1 MANRIKG
8 ITVEIGGDTTKLSKA
23 LEGVNKDIKGTQTQL
38 KDVQKLLKLDPSNT
52 ELLSQKHKLLA
63 DAVTATKEKLEVLK
77 TAAEQ
82 ANTALANGEISQ
94 QQYDALQREIIET
107 ENELKRLTTEANN
120 SHTALEKMGVLGETL
135 QSAGDKIS
143 GVGQKLLPVTAGV
156 TALGTIAVKTG
167 ADFDSAMSKVAAVSG
182 ATGSEMDALREK
194 AREMGSKTKFS
205 ASEAAEAM
213 NYMAMAGWKTNDMLS
228 GIEGIMNLA
237 AASGEDLASTSD
249 IVTDALTAF
258 GLSASDSGHF
268 ADILAAASSNANT
281 NVSMMGETFKYAA
294 PVLGSLGYSAED
306 SAIAIG
312 LMANAGIKSS
322 QAGTALRSAI
332 TNLAKPTDTVAAAME
347 QYGISLTDSS
357 GKMYSLRE
365 LMEQLRQKLGGLSEA
380 EQAQAA
386 ASLFGKEAM
395 SGMLAIING
404 SPADFEKLSNAIDT
418 CSDTVDG
425 YNGTTEK
432 MAAVMQDNLAGQV
445 TILKSQ
451 LEELAISFSDIL
463 MPTIRSIVSRIQELV
478 DKLNQLDPRTKETI
492 AKIALIAAALGPMLV
507 VLGKTISSVGT
518 VFSAVSKLPALFS
531 SVQSGIGAI
540 TGALGVSLGSLLA
553 IIAAVAALVA
563 AFVHLWKTNDE
574 FKSNIIAIWEQIKS
588 TFTGLTQGITD
599 RLNALGFDFES
610 FTDVLKA
617 AWDGLCNLLAPIFE
631 GVFQNISNIFS
642 GFADIFLNSLDVLIG
657 LFTGDWE
664 QCWNGI
670 KGIFTSIWDFIVNTF
685 RNIMNTLKGI
695 ADVVLG
701 WFGTSWNEVWTS
713 IKTFFVNTWNSI
725 ASFFTGIVTGIRD
738 FFVNTWTSISNT
750 FTTIVT
756 AIQTAATTVFTAI
769 RDFFTAIYTVV
780 STVFQ
785 AIYNVITT
793 VWNAIYT
800 TLEPLITAFG
810 YLFQT
815 IFEAIQIIVGRVMDW
830 ISEKIS
836 AIWNAIVAFLTPI
849 LEGIRTTFE
858 TIWNAISTTIST
870 VLTAIQDAVT
880 TVWNAVS
887 GFISSV
893 LSAIWNVISS
903 IWNSISGTISSVM
916 NAIFSVVSSIWN
928 QISSAVSNVLNAIQS
943 VVSNIWNSIK
953 STIFNVMQSI
963 SSTVSSIW
971 DNIRSAV
978 SDKISGIQSTIQNG
992 FDAAVGY
999 IRGLASDA
1007 WNWGRDIIQGIIDG
1021 IQSAIGWL
1029 ADCVTNVADTI
1040 RDFLHFSVP
1049 DKGPLTDYE
1058 SWMPDFMKGLA
1069 DGIDKSKK
1077 YVEKAVGGVAKAMQ
1091 LTMDSDLNYSL
1102 HGISGAMLPD
1112 SSGGTVNNYYNTD
1125 NRKTVNQTNQSPK
1138 ALSRLEIY
1146 RLTRNA
1152 LNV

>member
-8 ITVEIGGDTTKLSKA
+8 ITVESGGDTTKLSKA

-38 KDVQKLLKLDPSNT
+38 KDVQKLLKLDPTNT

-63 DAVTATKEKLEVLK
+63 DAVSATKEKLEVLK

-332 TNLAKPTDTVAAAME
+332 TNLAKPTGTVASAME

-478 DKLNQLDPRTKETI
+478 DKLNQLDPQTKETI
-492 AKIALIAAALGPMLV
+492 AKIALVTAALGPMLV

-531 SVQSGIGAI
+531 AVQGGIGAI

-574 FKSNIIAIWEQIKS
+574 FKSNIIAIWEQIKN

-642 GFADIFLNSLDVLIG
+642 EFTGVLLGLLDVLIG

-670 KGIFTSIWDFIVNTF
+670 KGIFTSIWNFVVNTF
-685 RNIMNTLKGI
+685 HNIMNTLKGI

-713 IKTFFVNTWNSI
+713 IKDFFVNTWNSI
-725 ASFFTGIVTGIRD
+725 STFFTGIITGIRD
-738 FFVNTWTSISNT
+738 FFVNIWTGIYTFFSNI
-750 FTTIVT
+750 FN
-756 AIQTAATTVFTAI
+756 
-769 RDFFTAIYTVV
+769 AIYTVV

-785 AIYNVITT
+785 TIYNTIMT
-793 VWNAIYT
+793 VWNSIYET
-800 TLEPLITAFG
+800 IAPLLDAFK
-810 YLFQT
+810 YLFET
-815 IFEAIQIIVGRVMDW
+815 IFQAIHIIISNVMDW

-836 AIWNAIVAFLTPI
+836 AIWNAIVSFLTPI
-849 LEGIRTTFE
+849 LEGIKNTFT
-858 TIWNAISTTIST
+858 TIWNAIKSVIDT
-870 VLTAIQDAVT
+870 VLGAIQSVIT
-880 TVWNAVS
+880 SVWNAIY
-887 GFISSV
+887 GF
-893 LSAIWNVISS
+893 LSPIL
-903 IWNSISGTISSVM
+903 NSIK
-916 NAIFSVVSSIWN
+916 SVVSSVWDS
-928 QISSAVSNVLNAIQS
+928 ISSKISSIMS
-943 VVSNIWNSIK
+943 TIK
-953 STIFNVMQSI
+953 STI
-963 SSTVSSIW
+963 SSIW

-978 SDKISGIQSTIQNG
+978 SDKISGIKSTIQNG

-1069 DGIDKSKK
+1069 EGIDKSKK

-1112 SSGGTVNNYYNTD
+1112 WWND
-1125 NRKTVNQTNQSPK
+1125 EQLLQ
-1138 ALSRLEIY
+1138 Y
-1146 RLTRNA
+1146 RMR
-1152 LNV
+1152 

>member
-1 MANRIKG
+1 
-8 ITVEIGGDTTKLSKA
+8 
-23 LEGVNKDIKGTQTQL
+23 
-38 KDVQKLLKLDPSNT
+38 
-52 ELLSQKHKLLA
+52 
-63 DAVTATKEKLEVLK
+63 
-77 TAAEQ
+77 
-82 ANTALANGEISQ
+82 
-94 QQYDALQREIIET
+94 
-107 ENELKRLTTEANN
+107 
-120 SHTALEKMGVLGETL
+120 
-135 QSAGDKIS
+135 
-143 GVGQKLLPVTAGV
+143 
-156 TALGTIAVKTG
+156 
-167 ADFDSAMSKVAAVSG
+167 MSKVAAVSG
-182 ATGSEMDALREK
+182 ATGDDLESLRAK
-194 AREMGSKTKFS
+194 AREMGSQTKFS

-213 NYMAMAGWKTNDMLS
+213 NYMAMAGWKTEDMLS

-237 AASGEDLASTSD
+237 AASGEDLATTSD

-258 GLSASDSGHF
+258 GLTSADSAHF
-268 ADILAAASSNANT
+268 ADVLAAASSNANT

-294 PVLGSLGYSAED
+294 PVAGSLGFSVEDTAE
-306 SAIAIG
+306 AIG
-312 LMANAGIKSS
+312 LMANAGIKSE
-322 QAGTALRSAI
+322 QAGTSLRS
-332 TNLAKPTDTVAAAME
+332 TMLA
-347 QYGISLTDSS
+347 LS
-357 GKMYSLRE
+357 GDVKFC
-365 LMEQLRQKLGGLSEA
+365 SEA
-380 EQAQAA
+380 FGEISIQTTNADGSMRDLSDILADCRDAFSKMSESEQASA
-386 ASLFGKEAM
+386 ASALVGKNAM
-395 SGMLAIING
+395 SGFLALMNAA
-404 SPADFEKLSNAIDT
+404 PADIDKLSSAISN
-418 CSDTVDG
+418 CDG
-425 YNGTTEK
+425 TSLS
-432 MAAVMQDNLAGQV
+432 MAETMQDNLAGQL

-478 DKLNQLDPRTKETI
+478 DKLNQLNPQTKETI
-492 AKIALIAAALGPMLV
+492 AKIALVAASLGPMLV

-531 SVQSGIGAI
+531 AVQSGIGAI

-610 FTDVLKA
+610 FTDVMKA
-617 AWDGLCNLLAPIFE
+617 AWDELCNLLAPIFE

-756 AIQTAATTVFTAI
+756 AIQTVATTVFTAI
-769 RDFFTAIYTVV
+769 RDFFTTIFTAIYNFFSTIFNAIYNVV

-870 VLTAIQDAVT
+870 VLTAIQDVVT

-893 LSAIWNVISS
+893 LSAIWNV
-903 IWNSISGTISSVM
+903 
-916 NAIFSVVSSIWN
+916 VSS
-928 QISSAVSNVLNAIQS
+928 
-943 VVSNIWNSIK
+943 IWNSIK
-953 STIFNVMQSI
+953 STISNVMQSI

>member
-23 LEGVNKDIKGTQTQL
+23 LEGVNRDIKGTQTQL
-38 KDVQKLLKLDPSNT
+38 KDVQKLLKLDPTNT

-63 DAVTATKEKLEVLK
+63 DAVSATKEKLEVLK

-82 ANTALANGEISQ
+82 ANTALSNGEISQ

-120 SHTALEKMGVLGETL
+120 SHTALEKLGVVGEKM
-135 QSAGDKIS
+135 QDAGDKIS

-167 ADFDSAMSKVAAVSG
+167 ADFDAAMSKVAAVSG

-205 ASEAAEAM
+205 ASEAADAM

-332 TNLAKPTDTVAAAME
+332 TNLAKPTDTVASAME

-478 DKLNQLDPRTKETI
+478 DKLNQLDPQTKETI
-492 AKIALIAAALGPMLV
+492 AKIALVTAALGPMLV

-531 SVQSGIGAI
+531 AVQGGIGAI

-574 FKSNIIAIWEQIKS
+574 FKSNIIAIWEQIKN

-642 GFADIFLNSLDVLIG
+642 EFTGVLLGLLDVLIG

-670 KGIFTSIWDFIVNTF
+670 KGIFTSIWNFVVNTF
-685 RNIMNTLKGI
+685 HNIMNTLKGI

-713 IKTFFVNTWNSI
+713 IKDFFVNTWNSI
-725 ASFFTGIVTGIRD
+725 STFFTGIITGIRD
-738 FFVNTWTSISNT
+738 FFVNIWTGIYTFFSNI
-750 FTTIVT
+750 FN
-756 AIQTAATTVFTAI
+756 
-769 RDFFTAIYTVV
+769 AIYTVV

-785 AIYNVITT
+785 TIYNTIMT
-793 VWNAIYT
+793 VWNSIYET
-800 TLEPLITAFG
+800 IAPLLDAFK
-810 YLFQT
+810 YLFET
-815 IFEAIQIIVGRVMDW
+815 IFQAIHIIISNVMDW

-836 AIWNAIVAFLTPI
+836 AIWNAIVSFLTPI
-849 LEGIRTTFE
+849 LEGIKNTFT
-858 TIWNAISTTIST
+858 TIWNAIKSVIDT
-870 VLTAIQDAVT
+870 VLGAIQSVIT
-880 TVWNAVS
+880 SVWNAIY
-887 GFISSV
+887 GF
-893 LSAIWNVISS
+893 LSPIL
-903 IWNSISGTISSVM
+903 NSIK
-916 NAIFSVVSSIWN
+916 SVVSSVWDS
-928 QISSAVSNVLNAIQS
+928 ISSKISSIMS
-943 VVSNIWNSIK
+943 TIK
-953 STIFNVMQSI
+953 STI
-963 SSTVSSIW
+963 SSIW

-978 SDKISGIQSTIQNG
+978 SDKISGIKSTIQNG

-1069 DGIDKSKK
+1069 EGIDKSKK

-1112 SSGGTVNNYYNTD
+1112 WWND
-1125 NRKTVNQTNQSPK
+1125 EQLLQ
-1138 ALSRLEIY
+1138 Y
-1146 RLTRNA
+1146 RMR
-1152 LNV
+1152 

>member
-23 LEGVNKDIKGTQTQL
+23 LEGVNRDIKGTQTQL
-38 KDVQKLLKLDPSNT
+38 KDVQKLLKLDPTNT

-63 DAVTATKEKLEVLK
+63 DVVSATKEKLEVLK

-120 SHTALEKMGVLGETL
+120 SHTALEKLGVVGEKM
-135 QSAGDKIS
+135 QDAGDKIS

-205 ASEAAEAM
+205 ASEAADAM

-228 GIEGIMNLA
+228 GIEGIMNL

-332 TNLAKPTDTVAAAME
+332 TNLAKPTDTVASAME

-463 MPTIRSIVSRIQELV
+463 MPTIRSVVSRIQELV
-478 DKLNQLDPRTKETI
+478 DKLNQLDPQTKETI
-492 AKIALIAAALGPMLV
+492 AKIALVAAALGPMLV

-531 SVQSGIGAI
+531 AVQSGIGAI
-540 TGALGVSLGSLLA
+540 TGALGVSLGPLLA

-631 GVFQNISNIFS
+631 GVFQNISNLFS
-642 GFADIFLNSLDVLIG
+642 GYTGVLMGQLDVLIG

-670 KGIFTSIWDFIVNTF
+670 KGIFTSIWDFIVNSF

-738 FFVNTWTSISNT
+738 FFVNTWTTISTT
-750 FTTIVT
+750 FTGIVT
-756 AIQTAATTVFTAI
+756 NIQNVATTVFTTI
-769 RDFFTAIYTVV
+769 KDFITGIFTAIYDFLSPLLEAFRYLFETI
-780 STVFQ
+780 FQ
-785 AIYNVITT
+785 AIQI
-793 VWNAIYT
+793 
-800 TLEPLITAFG
+800 LIGMA
-810 YLFQT
+810 
-815 IFEAIQIIVGRVMDW
+815 MDW

-836 AIWNAIVAFLTPI
+836 AIWNGIVSFLTPI
-849 LEGIRTTFE
+849 LEGIRSTFE
-858 TIWNAISTTIST
+858 TIWNAVKSVIDTVMSAISSVIS
-870 VLTAIQDAVT
+870 
-880 TVWNAVS
+880 TVWNAIS
-887 GFISSV
+887 GVISSV
-893 LSAIWNVISS
+893 L
-903 IWNSISGTISSVM
+903 
-916 NAIFSVVSSIWN
+916 
-928 QISSAVSNVLNAIQS
+928 
-943 VVSNIWNSIK
+943 NSIK
-953 STIFNVMQSI
+953 SVVSGAWNTI
-963 SSTVSSIW
+963 SSTISNVMNTIKSTVSGIW
-971 DNIRSAV
+971 DSIKSAI
-978 SDKISGIQSTIQNG
+978 SDKVGGIVDTVKSGFNN
-992 FDAAVGY
+992 AVDFVK
-999 IRGLASDA
+999 GLASDA
-1007 WNWGRDIIQGIIDG
+1007 WNWGSDIISGIIDG
-1021 IQSAIGWL
+1021 IRSKIGNL

>member
-52 ELLSQKHKLLA
+52 ELFSQKHKLLA

-268 ADILAAASSNANT
+268 ADILATASSNANT

-332 TNLAKPTDTVAAAME
+332 TNLAKPTDAVASAME

-478 DKLNQLDPRTKETI
+478 DKLNQLDPQTKETI
-492 AKIALIAAALGPMLV
+492 AKIALVAAALGPMLV

-531 SVQSGIGAI
+531 TVQSGIGAI
-540 TGALGVSLGSLLA
+540 TGALGVSLGPLLA

-574 FKSNIIAIWEQIKS
+574 FKSNIIAIWEQIKN

-599 RLNALGFDFES
+599 RINALGFDFES

-617 AWDGLCNLLAPIFE
+617 AWDELCNLLAPIFE

-642 GFADIFLNSLDVLIG
+642 EFTGVLLGLLDVLIG

-664 QCWNGI
+664 QCWYGI
-670 KGIFTSIWDFIVNTF
+670 KGIFTSIWNFIVNTF

-713 IKTFFVNTWNSI
+713 IKTFFVDTWNSI
-725 ASFFTGIVTGIRD
+725 STFFTGIITGIRD
-738 FFVNTWTSISNT
+738 FFVNIWTEIYTFFSNI
-750 FTTIVT
+750 FN
-756 AIQTAATTVFTAI
+756 
-769 RDFFTAIYTVV
+769 AIYTVV

-785 AIYNVITT
+785 TIYNTIMT
-793 VWNAIYT
+793 VWNSIYET
-800 TLEPLITAFG
+800 IAPLLDAFK
-810 YLFQT
+810 YLFET
-815 IFEAIQIIVGRVMDW
+815 IFQAIHIIISNVMDW

-836 AIWNAIVAFLTPI
+836 AIWNAIVSFLTPI
-849 LEGIRTTFE
+849 LEGIKNTFT
-858 TIWNAISTTIST
+858 TIWNAIKSVIDTVLGAIQSVTTSVWNAIYGFLSPILNSIKSVVSSVWDSISSKISSIMSTIKSTISSIWDSIKSAVST
-870 VLTAIQDAVT
+870 KVSGVKTAIQD
-880 TVWNAVS
+880 
-887 GFISSV
+887 GF
-893 LSAIWNVISS
+893 
-903 IWNSISGTISSVM
+903 
-916 NAIFSVVSSIWN
+916 
-928 QISSAVSNVLNAIQS
+928 Q
-943 VVSNIWNSIK
+943 
-953 STIFNVMQSI
+953 
-963 SSTVSSIW
+963 
-971 DNIRSAV
+971 
-978 SDKISGIQSTIQNG
+978 
-992 FDAAVGY
+992 AAVDW
-999 IRGLASDA
+999 IKGLASDA
-1007 WNWGRDIIQGIIDG
+1007 WNWGADIISGIIDG
-1021 IQSAIGWL
+1021 IKSMINNL
-1029 ADCVTNVADTI
+1029 ADTVTGVADTI

-1077 YVEKAVGGVAKAMQ
+1077 YVEKAVGSVAEAMQ

-1138 ALSRLEIY
+1138 TLSRLEIY

>member
-38 KDVQKLLKLDPSNT
+38 KDVQKLLKLDPTNT

-63 DAVTATKEKLEVLK
+63 DAVSATKEKLEVLK

-167 ADFDSAMSKVAAVSG
+167 ADFDAAMSKVAAVSG

-205 ASEAAEAM
+205 ASEAADAM

-228 GIEGIMNLA
+228 GIEGIMNL

-322 QAGTALRSAI
+322 QAGTALRAAI
-332 TNLAKPTDTVAAAME
+332 TNLAKPTDTVASAME

-478 DKLNQLDPRTKETI
+478 DKLNQLDPQTKETI
-492 AKIALIAAALGPMLV
+492 AKIALVAAALGPMLV

-531 SVQSGIGAI
+531 AVQGGIGAI
-540 TGALGVSLGSLLA
+540 TGALGVSLGPLLA

-664 QCWNGI
+664 QCWDGI
-670 KGIFTSIWDFIVNTF
+670 KGIFTSIWNFIVNTF

-713 IKTFFVNTWNSI
+713 IKTFFVDTWNSI

-756 AIQTAATTVFTAI
+756 AIQTVATTVFTAI
-769 RDFFTAIYTVV
+769 RDFFTTIFKAIYNFFSTIFNAIYNVV

-893 LSAIWNVISS
+893 LSAIWNV
-903 IWNSISGTISSVM
+903 
-916 NAIFSVVSSIWN
+916 VSSIWN
-928 QISSAVSNVLNAIQS
+928 RISSAVSNVLNAIRS
-943 VVSNIWNSIK
+943 VVSSVWNSIK
-953 STIFNVMQSI
+953 STISNVMQSI

-1077 YVEKAVGGVAKAMQ
+1077 YVEKAVGGVAQAMR

-1102 HGISGAMLPD
+1102 NGISGAMLPD